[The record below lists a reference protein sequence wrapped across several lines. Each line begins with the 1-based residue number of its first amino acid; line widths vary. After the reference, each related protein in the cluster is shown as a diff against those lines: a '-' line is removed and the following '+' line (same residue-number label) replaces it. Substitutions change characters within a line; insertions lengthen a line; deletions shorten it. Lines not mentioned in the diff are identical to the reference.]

1 MCVSETRFWAQGLLV
16 CVRADEEDRSHS
28 AKPLPAERY
37 VLKFTRNTFG
47 ALLFPLL
54 AIGYAIFALWEQF
67 TGDYMELTTDYALLL
82 SVPVLVLAGLV
93 ILCQLFPVL
102 TGLAIVRV
110 FVPDLSKQREP
121 VFDAAPEAKAA
132 PPEAH
137 PGGTFRI
144 AALVGCAFLLVF
156 SIEAIGYLIGFFL
169 FVVLVMLAMG
179 IRSPVTI
186 LMVSLGTTLVVHFA
200 FVELLDLPLP
210 TGVLEDFLGWTE

>member
-1 MCVSETRFWAQGLLV
+1 M
-16 CVRADEEDRSHS
+16 
-28 AKPLPAERY
+28 
-37 VLKFTRNTFG
+37 
-47 ALLFPLL
+47 LFPLL

-102 TGLAIVRV
+102 TRLAIVRG
-110 FVPDLSKQREP
+110 FVPDKSKQRES
-121 VFDAAPEAKAA
+121 VVDGAPEAMAA
-132 PPEAH
+132 MPKAH

-144 AALVGCAFLLVF
+144 TALVGCAFLLVF

-169 FVVLVMLAMG
+169 FVVLVLLAMG
-179 IRSPVTI
+179 IRSSATI

-210 TGVLEDFLGWTE
+210 PGVLEDFLEGSG

>member
-1 MCVSETRFWAQGLLV
+1 M
-16 CVRADEEDRSHS
+16 
-28 AKPLPAERY
+28 
-37 VLKFTRNTFG
+37 
-47 ALLFPLL
+47 LFPLL

-102 TGLAIVRV
+102 TRLAIVRG
-110 FVPDLSKQREP
+110 FVPDKSKQREP
-121 VFDAAPEAKAA
+121 VVDGAPEAMAA
-132 PPEAH
+132 MPKAH

-144 AALVGCAFLLVF
+144 TALVSCAFLLVF
-156 SIEAIGYLIGFFL
+156 SIEVIGYLIGFFL
-169 FVVLVMLAMG
+169 FVVLVLLAMG
-179 IRSPVTI
+179 IRSPATI

-210 TGVLEDFLGWTE
+210 PGVLEDFLEGSG

>member
-1 MCVSETRFWAQGLLV
+1 M
-16 CVRADEEDRSHS
+16 RADEEDRSHV

-37 VLKFTRNTFG
+37 VLRFNRNTFG

-156 SIEAIGYLIGFFL
+156 SIEAIGYLISFFL